1 MRFSAL
7 GNVKQSRPWIVGLV
21 AAGLLSSGTV
31 AFLATRNAAPR
42 STTSELTV
50 PVKAQQLTVRIT
62 ASGTIRPV
70 RTVNLSPKAA
80 GRLERL
86 LVEQGDQVKQ
96 GQVIAQMEND
106 DVQAQ
111 LVQARAEV
119 NRAKAQLA
127 KLETGNRVEEIA
139 QARESVAQAE
149 AQVRDAQSRLNLAS
163 QRAERNRDLATEG
176 AISTD
181 QLDEVLN
188 TERSARASLQQ
199 AQARVR
205 ETRQRLNELQNG
217 ARPEE
222 ITAAEA
228 ELEGAIGR
236 LQAVEVQQEDTLIR
250 APFSGVITQRF
261 ATEGAFVTPT
271 TSASATSSA
280 TSTSIVALAS
290 GLEVVAEVPEVD
302 LSQIKV
308 NQKVEIVADAY
319 PDQVFQGKVKLIA
332 PEAVV
337 EQNVTSFQVR
347 IAVLT
352 GLDKLRSGMNVDTT
366 FLGNQLDNALVVPT
380 VAIVTNKGQTGVFV
394 PGEDNKPRF
403 QPVTINPSIIGNQT
417 QVLEGVKVG
426 DRVFIELPEGQ
437 KFDEV
442 MKRTEERQ

>member
-1 MRFSAL
+1 MRLPAL
-7 GNVKQSRPWIVGLV
+7 GNAKQSRPWIIGFVV
-21 AAGLLSSGTV
+21 AGLLSTGTV
-31 AFLATRNAAPR
+31 TFLTTRNTTPR
-42 STTSELTV
+42 STIAELTV
-50 PVKAQQLTVRIT
+50 PVKAQPLTVRIT

-111 LVQARAEV
+111 LVQAQAEV
-119 NRAKAQLA
+119 SRAKAQLE
-127 KLETGNRVEEIA
+127 KLKTGNRVEEIA

-163 QRAERNRDLATEG
+163 QRTERNRDLAAEG

-217 ARPEE
+217 ARPED
-222 ITAAEA
+222 IAAAEA
-228 ELEGAIGR
+228 DLERAIGQ

-302 LSQIKV
+302 LSQISV
-308 NQKVEIVADAY
+308 NQPVEIVADAY
-319 PDQVFQGKVKLIA
+319 PDQVFKGKVKLIA

-347 IAVLT
+347 VTVST
-352 GLDKLRSGMNVDTT
+352 GLDKLRSGMNADAT
-366 FLGNQLDNALVVPT
+366 FLGEQIENALLVPT
-380 VAIVTNKGQTGVFV
+380 VAIVTNKGQTGVLV
-394 PGEDNKPRF
+394 PGQNNKPRF
-403 QPVTINPSIIGNQT
+403 QPVTIGTTIGNQT
-417 QVLEGVKVG
+417 QILEGVEAG
-426 DRVFIELPEGQ
+426 AQVFTELPEGQ
-437 KFDEV
+437 RFDEV
-442 MKRTEERQ
+442 MKRTEEQQ